1 MRQLSER
8 CLHLESALQVS
19 NAQLAVAS
27 LEKRSL
33 QAAFDDAT
41 QQLTARETDAVLMG
55 AQLAT
60 QEADLQVRHSFSLTS
75 NHMETKSLSCH
86 QRRSQLRFQSYLSAE
101 SHGSEYDAVLE
112 VTRLPLQTQE
122 NFPMQVRH
130 SFPLNSNT
138 MGLQTAEN
146 TRIS

>member
-8 CLHLESALQVS
+8 CLNLESALQVS

-41 QQLTARETDAVLMG
+41 QQLTARETDAVLIG

-60 QEADLQVRHSFSLTS
+60 LEADLQVRLGFRVYSL
-75 NHMETKSLSCH
+75 E
-86 QRRSQLRFQSYLSAE
+86 F
-101 SHGSEYDAVLE
+101 
-112 VTRLPLQTQE
+112 
-122 NFPMQVRH
+122 
-130 SFPLNSNT
+130 
-138 MGLQTAEN
+138 
-146 TRIS
+146 RI

>member
-1 MRQLSER
+1 MLFVAAAEAEEAALVRQLSER

-60 QEADLQVRHSFSLTS
+60 QEADLQVRLGFRVYSLGFR
-75 NHMETKSLSCH
+75 N
-86 QRRSQLRFQSYLSAE
+86 
-101 SHGSEYDAVLE
+101 
-112 VTRLPLQTQE
+112 
-122 NFPMQVRH
+122 
-130 SFPLNSNT
+130 
-138 MGLQTAEN
+138 
-146 TRIS
+146 